1 MREQA
6 DGGGGHLSLPHQS
19 QEGRLGLLPGT
30 PRPLGLGERP
40 DSPTLRA
47 SCPLQYEAVMD
58 RVQKSKLSLHKK
70 AMEVSLEGAAGFG
83 VWIPGALGQDW
94 PQASIQQQAQR
105 PVGFLELQI
114 SVPGVEAPFPSTAP
128 DGEKGGRAQEPH
140 PGAPKSRAS
149 TPPSPRRRMSRSA
162 GMQTMLNRPLSALAP
177 TVSRSRWRRCVESLR
192 RGDVT
197 GLGQGRKG
205 CRRHPQARFP
215 GISGSRWT
223 V

>member
-1 MREQA
+1 
-6 DGGGGHLSLPHQS
+6 
-19 QEGRLGLLPGT
+19 
-30 PRPLGLGERP
+30 
-40 DSPTLRA
+40 
-47 SCPLQYEAVMD
+47 MD

-83 VWIPGALGQDW
+83 VWIPGALGPGW
-94 PQASIQQQAQR
+94 PQASI
-105 PVGFLELQI
+105 GFLELQI

-162 GMQTMLNRPLSALAP
+162 GMQMTLNRPLSALAP
-177 TVSRSRWRRCVESLR
+177 MVSRSRWRRCVESLR

-197 GLGQGRKG
+197 GLGLGRKG

-215 GISGSRWT
+215 RISGSK
-223 V
+223 